1 MRLPNFAEWLTIV
14 ANLAVVAGIAF
25 LALELR
31 QTNDLME
38 SERRYNRL
46 QVVLDGTSLYI
57 ENPSLAEAVLK
68 SRRGEELTESEE
80 FVLDR
85 QLSNIFTIWQWT
97 WIELGATEEFP
108 LASYRTTMRLD
119 YIQSHWKAISPG
131 LMPEFVSFVEENIV
145 PR

>member
-1 MRLPNFAEWLTIV
+1 MRLPSFNEWLSIV

-46 QVVLDGTSLYI
+46 QVFLDGTSSYI
-57 ENPSLAEAVLK
+57 ENPSLAEAILK
-68 SRRGEELTESEE
+68 SRRGQELTENEE
-80 FVLDR
+80 FVLDQ
-85 QLSNIFTIWQWT
+85 QLRNIFAIWQWT

-108 LASYRTTMRLD
+108 LASYRTSMRLG
-119 YIQSHWKAISPG
+119 YFQSHWKAISPG